1 MIEAED
7 YWDFEIFSSE
17 ELKEASEMDNQKQR
31 GNLKIEGI
39 FIGDKESDY
48 LAGVICGL
56 DPKVILFNKCKL
68 QFNSFQG
75 AFCGPIGVESVTVLN
90 SNLTSLLSYE
100 LLSNVAGESLKYL
113 DLSYNYLAENADE
126 FFSAFKSLKC
136 FFCSLEYIDLSDN
149 GFKEEEERKKYAKY
163 VHKNWKNITIK
174 F

>member
-1 MIEAED
+1 MIESED
-7 YWDFEIFSSE
+7 YWDFIISTSE
-17 ELKEASEMDNQKQR
+17 ELKDASEMEDQKQR

-39 FIGDKESDY
+39 FIGDKESYY
-48 LAGVICGL
+48 LAGVIGGL

-68 QFNSFQG
+68 QLNSFQG
-75 AFCGPIGVESVTVLN
+75 NFCGPIGVESVLVLN

-113 DLSYNYLAENADE
+113 DLSHNNLAENADE
-126 FFSAFKSLKC
+126 FFTRFTSLKC

-149 GFKEEEERKKYAKY
+149 GFNEEEIKKIAKY
-163 VHKNWKNITIK
+163 VHKNWKNLTIK